1 MGWRDPTVKGA
12 GEFPTE
18 VLARF
23 GDREFPAYTDVKLP
37 RRAEFERQMLELMER
52 VLTADVPDATAA
64 RLVEEIKVHLD
75 DGPTRDRLFDG
86 VSAARPDRDR
96 AWEEL
101 EAELFARSANVGA
114 VHLELGTWSAWPS
127 SRQLALAE
135 ADGLAEVIRLDFE
148 PIYELDVVADAQGLP
163 FADASIDRISADSVL
178 EHLAHPQ
185 HVIRECHRVLRPGGV
200 MRLATPW
207 TFHLHGYPDD
217 YLRYSPSFYERACR
231 EAGFASTTASVE
243 ASRGLY
249 YTLHN
254 ASKTVIVDAANE
266 AASALRLMH
275 LLTMEW
281 LAALVPLDNGFVN
294 GARHWF
300 HSVQC
305 LAVKGGAYEPS
316 HRPRDWG
323 PRVAE
328 RMLDLFA
335 DPITKRPLRLEGD
348 RLVCPASGFRY
359 PVREGI
365 PHFVTP
371 MRLGRQRIPRRFY
384 RARERLAAAAA
395 VARARPRATGV
406 RPA

>member
-1 MGWRDPTVKGA
+1 MASSDQKAEGA
-12 GEFPTE
+12 GEFVTE
-18 VLARF
+18 ALARL
-23 GDREFPAYTDVKLP
+23 GDREFPAYADAKLP
-37 RRAEFERQMLELMER
+37 RRAEFEREMLELLER
-52 VLTADVPDATAA
+52 VLTADVSDAAA
-64 RLVEEIKVHLD
+64 GRVLQEIKAHLD
-75 DGPTRDRLFDG
+75 DEPTHDRLFDG

-101 EAELFARSANVGA
+101 EDELFERSANVGA

-148 PIYELDVVADAQGLP
+148 PIYELDVVADAQVLP

-178 EHLAHPQ
+178 EHLAHPH

-254 ASKTVIVDAANE
+254 ATKTVIVDGGNE
-266 AASALRLMH
+266 AAPALRLMH

-281 LAALVPLDNGFVN
+281 LAALVPLDNGFAN

-305 LAVKGGAYEPS
+305 LAVKGGPYEPS

-323 PRVAE
+323 PPVAE

-335 DPITKRPLRLEGD
+335 DPITKRPLRLIGD

-359 PVREGI
+359 PVSDGI

-371 MRLGRQRIPRRFY
+371 MRLGRQRIPRRVY

>member
-1 MGWRDPTVKGA
+1 MGWSDQTAQGA
-12 GEFPTE
+12 DEFATEAIGRLGGGEFPPY
-18 VLARF
+18 ANAK
-23 GDREFPAYTDVKLP
+23 PP

-52 VLTADVPDATAA
+52 VLRADVSDAVAG
-64 RLVEEIKVHLD
+64 RLLEDIKAHLD
-75 DGPTRDRLFDG
+75 DEPTRDRLFDG

-96 AWEEL
+96 AWEEH
-101 EAELFARSANVGA
+101 ESELFARSANVGA

-148 PIYELDVVADAQGLP
+148 PIYELDVVADAQVLP

-178 EHLAHPQ
+178 EHLAHPH

-231 EAGFASTTASVE
+231 EAGFAWTAASVE

-254 ASKTVIVDAANE
+254 AAKTVIVDGDHDAAP
-266 AASALRLMH
+266 ALRLMH

-281 LAALVPLDNGFVN
+281 LATLVPLDNGFLN

-305 LAVKGGAYEPS
+305 VAVKGGDYEPS
-316 HRPRDWG
+316 RRRRDWG
-323 PRVAE
+323 PPVVE

-359 PVREGI
+359 PVRDGI

-371 MRLGRQRIPRRFY
+371 MRLGRRRVPRRFY

-395 VARARPRATGV
+395 VAQARPRATGV